1 MGNTTLSKYEKLWEY
16 IKNQNVQAFTLSY
29 DEIEKIA
36 GVHLDHSFLN
46 YKKELL
52 EFGWKVEKISI
63 KNKSVSFEKTAL

>member
-52 EFGWKVEKISI
+52 EFGWKVEKISM
-63 KNKSVSFEKTAL
+63 KNKAVSFEKTAL